1 MNTSFSKRRHIQEA
15 NYRLEK
21 RTIVE
26 QQTQPTTGQTQPTT
40 GQTDGGKA
48 ELVEVFRNKLNRMEK
63 DNKFSA
69 LGVAQVMYNNSAHF
83 INKTDLWS
91 DQTKYGAPLSTK
103 APFAP
108 QN

>member
-1 MNTSFSKRRHIQEA
+1 
-15 NYRLEK
+15 
-21 RTIVE
+21 
-26 QQTQPTTGQTQPTT
+26 
-40 GQTDGGKA
+40 
-48 ELVEVFRNKLNRMEK
+48 MEK

-69 LGVAQVMYNNSAHF
+69 LGVAQVMYNDSAHF

-108 QN
+108 EN

>member
-1 MNTSFSKRRHIQEA
+1 MNTSYSKRRHIQEA

-26 QQTQPTTGQTQPTT
+26 QQTQPTTGQT
-40 GQTDGGKA
+40 DGGKA
-48 ELVEVFRNKLNRMEK
+48 ELIEVFRNQLNSMEK